1 MKSTIISQVKFDE
14 KGLVPVIVQDAESGE
29 VVMVAYM
36 NSEALSKTLETGR
49 MCYYS
54 RSRNKLWVKGEESGN
69 CQTVKEMYVDCD
81 NDTLLFKVEQKGGAC
96 HKGYHSCFFRK
107 LAENKKEFAVTKE
120 KIFNPDEVYKK

>member
-1 MKSTIISQVKFDE
+1 MESTIISQVKFDE
-14 KGLVPVIVQDAESGE
+14 KGLVPVVVQDAESGE

-54 RSRNKLWVKGEESGN
+54 RSRKKLWVKGEESGN
-69 CQTVKEMYVDCD
+69 CQTVREMYVDCD
-81 NDTLLFKVEQKGGAC
+81 NDTLLFKVGQKGGAC

-107 LAENKKEFAVTKE
+107 LAKNKKEFAITKE
-120 KIFNPDEVYKK
+120 RIFNPDEVYKK